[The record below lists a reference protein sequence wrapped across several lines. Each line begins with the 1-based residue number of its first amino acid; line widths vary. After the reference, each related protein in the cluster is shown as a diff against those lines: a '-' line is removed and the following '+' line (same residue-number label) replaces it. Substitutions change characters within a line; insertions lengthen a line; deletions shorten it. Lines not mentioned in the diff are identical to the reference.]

1 MTIQRQLRGAVDGD
15 QSRGPVMRP
24 TKGALGFTSGVVN
37 FGCVGGGGGSA
48 ATTGPLKFGSGNDS
62 ITAGEAQPAAVI
74 AAAHARIA
82 TRENRKAIRGPLLF
96 SARCG
101 EHPGAY
107 DKMRIEP
114 DCPVPPEELA
124 PQDGSLRP
132 GRSNDWRPCMPLY
145 RTYAALS
152 SKIGPIRRRRDLF
165 VLLNAFTPFR
175 RPTPGPAGAWAH
187 PRAGNTTK
195 NRSQTGPKPVPF
207 RPFLVPKPT
216 LNRP

>member
-1 MTIQRQLRGAVDGD
+1 
-15 QSRGPVMRP
+15 MRP
-24 TKGALGFTSGVVN
+24 LACGADGFTSGVVN
-37 FGCVGGGGGSA
+37 FGCVGGGGGGA

-82 TRENRKAIRGPLLF
+82 IRENRKAIRGPLLCG
-96 SARCG
+96 ARCG

-114 DCPVPPEELA
+114 DCPRPEELT

-145 RTYAALS
+145 RTYAVISSRIGLS
-152 SKIGPIRRRRDLF
+152 RRWKRSF
-165 VLLNAFTPFR
+165 CFAEAFTPSAIQLPA
-175 RPTPGPAGAWAH
+175 RPALGLV
-187 PRAGNTTK
+187 RA
-195 NRSQTGPKPVPF
+195 P
-207 RPFLVPKPT
+207 
-216 LNRP
+216 

>member
-1 MTIQRQLRGAVDGD
+1 MTIQRQLRGAVDGV

-24 TKGALGFTSGVVN
+24 LACGALGFTSGVVN
-37 FGCVGGGGGSA
+37 FGCAGGGGGGA

-114 DCPVPPEELA
+114 DCPGPPEELA

-145 RTYAALS
+145 RTYAAIS
-152 SKIGPIRRRRDLF
+152 SRIGPSRRWKRSFCFCCGLH
-165 VLLNAFTPFR
+165 PFR
-175 RPTPGPAGAWAH
+175 RPTPGPVDASAISALE
-187 PRAGNTTK
+187 T
-195 NRSQTGPKPVPF
+195 
-207 RPFLVPKPT
+207 
-216 LNRP
+216 